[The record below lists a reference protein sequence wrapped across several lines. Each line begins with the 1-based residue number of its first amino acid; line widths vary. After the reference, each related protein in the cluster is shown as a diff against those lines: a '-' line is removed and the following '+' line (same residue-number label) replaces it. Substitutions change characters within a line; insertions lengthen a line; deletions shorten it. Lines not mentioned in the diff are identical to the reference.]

1 MQLEPLPLN
10 EDFMLWLL
18 LAASAEV
25 SQVSHL
31 GTHLHHVDWSGA
43 LSSDQVWLVPG
54 VAAQCPI
61 MLFCDLCYIKLDCL
75 RPPSPSRQS
84 LCLSQETELHNLI
97 IHTIKITFL
106 LEAKCDHD
114 SFSISV
120 TLSSH
125 REFQF
130 ITVFIGV
137 SLFTYLY
144 DVMHAC
150 IHDQSLSHV

>member
-1 MQLEPLPLN
+1 M
-10 EDFMLWLL
+10 
-18 LAASAEV
+18 
-25 SQVSHL
+25 
-31 GTHLHHVDWSGA
+31 DWSGA
-43 LSSDQVWLVPG
+43 LSSDQVRLVPG
-54 VAAQCPI
+54 VAAQCP
-61 MLFCDLCYIKLDCL
+61 MMFCDLYYVTLDCL

-106 LEAKCDHD
+106 LDAECDHD

-120 TLSSH
+120 TLQSH

-137 SLFTYLY
+137 ALFTYSY

-150 IHDQSLSHV
+150 THDLSLSHV